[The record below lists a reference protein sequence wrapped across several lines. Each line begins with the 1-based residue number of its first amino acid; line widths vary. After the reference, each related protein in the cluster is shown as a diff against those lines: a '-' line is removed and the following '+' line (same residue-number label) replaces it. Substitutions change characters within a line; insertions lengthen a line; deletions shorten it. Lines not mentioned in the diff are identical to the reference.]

1 VAYSFL
7 AFRNGGFFDM
17 ISNLMGLNIIQYH
30 YPQRSQPAIQRSRE
44 APPNRSG

>member
-1 VAYSFL
+1 MREFGVRGLAEAAYSFL

-30 YPQRSQPAIQRSRE
+30 
-44 APPNRSG
+44 